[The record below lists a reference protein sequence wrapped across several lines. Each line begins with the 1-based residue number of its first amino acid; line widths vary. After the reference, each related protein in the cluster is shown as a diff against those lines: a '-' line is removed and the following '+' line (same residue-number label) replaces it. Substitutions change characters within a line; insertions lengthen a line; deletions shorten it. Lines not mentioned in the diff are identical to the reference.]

1 VIEKH
6 QETGL
11 GGSVWMSRYILSQD
25 GKSLAVTH
33 HVNKSS
39 FSAAFDESLT
49 YEKQQ

>member
-1 VIEKH
+1 
-6 QETGL
+6 L
-11 GGSVWMSRYILSQD
+11 GQRYTLSQD

-39 FSAAFDESLT
+39 LSAAFDESLT